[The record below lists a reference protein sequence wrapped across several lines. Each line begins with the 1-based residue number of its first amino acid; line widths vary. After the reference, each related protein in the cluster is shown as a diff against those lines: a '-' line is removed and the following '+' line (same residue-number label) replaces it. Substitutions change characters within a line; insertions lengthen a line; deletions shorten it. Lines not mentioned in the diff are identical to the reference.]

1 VGFANPKR
9 EEIASRVKGNSELAT
24 VSRISK
30 TFSAMLDLLVSSRVT
45 VAKRFGTSLFVF
57 NAVELLISILS
68 SKMTGKELGI
78 NP

>member
-1 VGFANPKR
+1 
-9 EEIASRVKGNSELAT
+9 
-24 VSRISK
+24 
-30 TFSAMLDLLVSSRVT
+30 MLDLLVSSRVT
-45 VAKRFGTSLFVF
+45 VAKRFGTSLFEL